1 MAPTYFCRFP
11 GSKIPTAIAA
21 PHFPLRHSGAR
32 TTFAS
37 PESITANGRMDSKA
51 ELRQSALAR
60 RDAMPAAERA
70 AAVEAV
76 AQRPFPITITPGMVV
91 SGYSPMKSEFNPV
104 PLMRKFADAGA
115 KLALPVTPKRG
126 NPLIMR
132 AFAFGDELASGV
144 WGIREPKPDAPE
156 VFPDVMLV
164 PLAAFDRAGHRIGYG
179 AGYYD
184 LTIARVRAI
193 KPMTAIGLAFAVQEV
208 GKVPATPFDQQLDLV
223 LTEHETIDVR

>member
-1 MAPTYFCRFP
+1 MSSEQSDKST
-11 GSKIPTAIAA
+11 
-21 PHFPLRHSGAR
+21 
-32 TTFAS
+32 
-37 PESITANGRMDSKA
+37 
-51 ELRQSALAR
+51 LRQSAFAR

-70 AAVEAV
+70 AAVETV
-76 AQRPFPITITPGMVV
+76 TRRPFPVAVKPGMIV

-104 PLMRKFADAGA
+104 PLMRKLSDAGA

-132 AFAFGDELASGV
+132 AWAFGDEMISGV

-156 VFPDVMLV
+156 VFPDIMLV

-184 LTIARVRAI
+184 KTIARIRAM
-193 KPMTAIGLAFAVQEV
+193 KKVTAVGLAFAVQEIA
-208 GKVPATPFDQQLDLV
+208 KVPATPFDQALDLV
-223 LTEHETIDVR
+223 LTENEIIDLR